1 MKQNIIKLWTLG
13 AMFAAV
19 ACSKADPE
27 VIIEDPAYQLDPKEI
42 AVSKPEP
49 FVYNENNILRNVS
62 AKDVTLD
69 AMLLDGQVTMEET
82 TIPLSFRLRRPLTE
96 ALTIKLEKDASLFS
110 KYTGDRTNVQDFPED
125 TFEGLTITIPAGKVV
140 HEAQLTIK
148 NVERLT
154 NTNGYLVAFRYNVPS
169 SVSLAEEASLLF
181 VRVNVKEPKFL
192 LLDAKEESWVDMPS
206 SDFSVSPLK
215 DASYGSWYVRNTS
228 KLTISKSASAASS
241 TIAGISL
248 RVNPPSY
255 AMKTLR
261 IKVYNE
267 TVGDGET
274 FDLITLPSPDRDIFI
289 KFPKPLTYSK
299 IELTEFSGFTSR
311 WAEILDVKLYTKP

>member
-49 FVYNENNILRNVS
+49 FVYNESNILRNVS
-62 AKDVTLD
+62 AKDVTFD
-69 AMLLDGQVTMEET
+69 AILIDGQVTMEET
-82 TIPLSFRLRRPLTE
+82 TIPLTFRLRRPLKE

-154 NTNGYLVAFRYNVPS
+154 NTNGYLVAFRYNVPN
-169 SVSLAEEASLLF
+169 SVSLAEEASSLF
-181 VRVNVKEPKFL
+181 VRVNVKEPKYL
-192 LLDAKEESWVDMPS
+192 LLDAKEDAWVEMT
-206 SDFSVSPLK
+206 SDQFSRSITPN
-215 DASYGSWYVRNTS
+215 YGGGYVRDTS
-228 KLTISKSASAASS
+228 KLTISKSASASGA

-248 RVNPPSY
+248 QVNLPSY
-255 AMKTLR
+255 AMKSFR

-267 TVGDGET
+267 TVADGET
-274 FDLITLPSPDRDIFI
+274 FDLITLPSPKRDIFI
-289 KFPKPLTYSK
+289 KFTKPLTYNK
-299 IELTEFSGFTSR
+299 IELSEFAGFNSR
-311 WAEILDVKLYTKP
+311 WAEILDIKLYTKP